1 MVRKVKDLRPEF
13 EMCILAGLNDLEYGQ
28 VPLLK
33 ARAADD
39 IATSIPKTEKV

>member
-1 MVRKVKDLRPEF
+1 MVREIKNLRPEF
-13 EMCILAGLNDLEYGQ
+13 EMCTLAGLNDLEYGE

-39 IATSIPKTEKV
+39 IASSITKTKEV